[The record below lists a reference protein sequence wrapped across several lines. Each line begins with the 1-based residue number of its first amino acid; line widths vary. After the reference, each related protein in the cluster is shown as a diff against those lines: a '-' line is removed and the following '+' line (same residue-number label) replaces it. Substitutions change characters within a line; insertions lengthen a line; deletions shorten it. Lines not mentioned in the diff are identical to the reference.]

1 MPSSR
6 LMLVLEPEAAFTFC
20 YQTNKERLLFA
31 EKSMQCGF
39 LPGTKCLILDAGGWF
54 IQWLIIKNKH
64 ITDFFQLFT
73 MYMITF
79 MDFITYQS

>member
-54 IQWLIIKNKH
+54 IDTLVTKNH
-64 ITDFFQLFT
+64 IPK
-73 MYMITF
+73 
-79 MDFITYQS
+79 TYISSL